1 MDAEAHEQHVAHA
14 ALSVRVALIA
24 GHCKVAE
31 CAHKR
36 FLLLLLLLLLLPIML
51 LLTAITQIEPR
62 SVVPAFAGRQSQLM

>member
-36 FLLLLLLLLLLPIML
+36 FLLLLLLLLPIML

-62 SVVPAFAGRQSQLM
+62 SVVPAFAGRQSQQM